1 MVKYIKR
8 VYLYIMGAVVGM
20 ANGLFGSGG
29 GIVAVPM
36 LERDAVD
43 VKKAHATSIAIT
55 LPLSI
60 ISSFIYFNK
69 GSIDIVYALKFIP
82 FGIAGV
88 FVGSKLLLKL
98 SSAILKRI
106 FGAVMIIFGIRLIM
120 R

>member
-1 MVKYIKR
+1 
-8 VYLYIMGAVVGM
+8 MGALVGA

-29 GIVAVPM
+29 GIIAVPM
-36 LERDAVD
+36 LEHDETE

-60 ISSFIYFNK
+60 ISGIIYLSK
-69 GSIDIVYALKFIP
+69 GSVDVVYALKFIP

-88 FVGSKLLLKL
+88 FVGTKLLVKL
-98 SSAILKRI
+98 SSVTLKRI
-106 FGAVMIIFGIRLIM
+106 FGAVMIFFGIRLIM

>member
-1 MVKYIKR
+1 MKKNK
-8 VYLYIMGAVVGM
+8 LYFCLLGAITGA

-29 GIVAVPM
+29 GIIAVPM
-36 LERDAVD
+36 LEHDKTE

-60 ISSFIYFNK
+60 ISSFIYFGR

-88 FVGSKLLLKL
+88 FVGTKLLLKL
-98 SSAILKRI
+98 SNTALKRI
-106 FGAVMIIFGIRLIM
+106 FGVVMIIFGIRLIT

>member
-1 MVKYIKR
+1 
-8 VYLYIMGAVVGM
+8 MGALVGI

-36 LERDAVD
+36 LEYDKTE

-60 ISSFIYFNK
+60 ISSFVYFSK

-82 FGIAGV
+82 FGIAVV
-88 FVGSKLLLKL
+88 FIGSKLMMKL
-98 SSAILKRI
+98 SGITLKRI
-106 FGAVMIIFGIRLIM
+106 FGVVMIAFGIRLIM

>member
-1 MVKYIKR
+1 
-8 VYLYIMGAVVGM
+8 MGAFVGA

-36 LERDAVD
+36 LEHDKTE

-60 ISSFIYFNK
+60 ISGMVYFSK
-69 GSIDIVYALKFIP
+69 GSIDIIYSLKFIP

-88 FVGSKLLLKL
+88 FFGTKLLMKL
-98 SSAILKRI
+98 SSITLKRI
-106 FGAVMIIFGIRLIM
+106 FGAIMIAFGIRLIM

>member
-1 MVKYIKR
+1 
-8 VYLYIMGAVVGM
+8 MGI

-36 LERDAVD
+36 LEHDGTE

-55 LPLSI
+55 LPLSL
-60 ISSFIYFNK
+60 ISSFVYFSK
-69 GSIDIVYALKFIP
+69 GSIDVVYALKFIP

-88 FVGSKLLLKL
+88 FIGSKLLLKL
-98 SSAILKRI
+98 SNITLKRI
-106 FGAVMIIFGIRLIM
+106 FGAIMIIFGIRLIM